1 MSTNCGCEPKK
12 YNLSMGCCVPVVAPA
27 DQYYTK
33 YQTDKR
39 IEEAI
44 SGITGTTGCCITP
57 EEVSDMISA
66 ATDDMAT
73 EQWVEG
79 QGYITGVDLSDY
91 ALKSEIPVVPTNVS
105 AFNNDAGYLT
115 EHQSLK
121 TINGQVIS
129 GTGNIEIETSGTPVT
144 VDSELSLVSTNPVQ
158 NKVITEAL
166 NGKLD
171 ASAYT
176 PVDLSIYATKSQLI
190 QYVTNLQNQIDS
202 LKQQISGCCGDT
214 GETLTRWI
222 TMTGENDYTC
232 SGTTKMTKE
241 KEQQS
246 DDGGNTWTDTGN
258 YRTGDTV
265 IEENCVDC
273 GYVPGTGDGKIHFYR
288 SDLSTNT
295 STTQC
300 VTAFTDVST
309 SAYPRNYEF
318 EISGDTVC
326 GLRGMTASS
335 TVVRSVC
342 SVIMPSSTRVIDDFA
357 FYGEAGGEPE
367 QMSSRDRGAVIAL
380 NEGLEEIGIKAF
392 YYYVQDTNRL
402 ANGSII
408 IPSTVTSI
416 GLEAFNL
423 DGESFQSKNL
433 SGLKIRF
440 YFKSQTPPS
449 MLNIF
454 GTDSSQMNSAIRIYV
469 PVGTTEAYRQ
479 ALGSHYS
486 AMEIVEYDGNITYAS
501 DVWSHDNLL
510 YQGLIQ

>member
-1 MSTNCGCEPKK
+1 MSTCGCEPKK
-12 YNLSMGCCVPVVAPA
+12 YNISLGCCVPVVAPA

-33 YQTDKR
+33 YQTDKK

-265 IEENCVDC
+265 IEESCVDC
-273 GYVPGTGDGKIHFYR
+273 GYIPGTGDGKIHFYR

-326 GLRGMTASS
+326 GLRGMTVSS

-342 SVIMPSSTRVIDDFA
+342 SAIMPSSTRVIDDFA

>member
-12 YNLSMGCCVPVVAPA
+12 YNISLGCCVPVVAPA

-33 YQTDKR
+33 YQVDKLIESATTSGCCITPEEVDEK

-44 SGITGTTGCCITP
+44 SGITVSGVTEEQMNQAIT
-57 EEVSDMISA
+57 SA
-66 ATDDMAT
+66 MTIVEGEIPSLSGYAT
-73 EQWVEG
+73 EQWVE
-79 QGYITGVDLSDY
+79 D
-91 ALKSEIPVVPTNVS
+91 KH
-105 AFNNDAGYLT
+105 YLT
-115 EHQSLK
+115 EHQPLK

-129 GTGNIEIETSGTPVT
+129 GTGNIEIDTSGTPVT

-166 NGKLD
+166 NDKLD

-176 PVDLSIYATKSQLI
+176 PVDLSTYATKSQLI

-202 LKQQISGCCGDT
+202 LREQISGCCGST
-214 GETLTRWI
+214 GETITRWI

-241 KEQQS
+241 EEQQS
-246 DDGGNTWTDTGN
+246 TDGGNTWSDTGN
-258 YRTGDTV
+258 YRTGSTV

-273 GYVPGTGDGKIHFYR
+273 GYIPGTGDGKIHFYR
-288 SDLSTNT
+288 DLGGNT
-295 STTQC
+295 ATTQC

-454 GTDSSQMNSAIRIYV
+454 GTDGSQMNSAIRIYV